1 MKMKNILC
9 IASFCSSLFSQ
20 ISYTNQIQPI
30 FNVNC
35 TSCHVGGGAAT
46 LDLTSYDGVMS
57 GGVSGLSI
65 LSGDNENSEL
75 YIRIIL
81 PEGTAGSMPP
91 NDPLS
96 QEEIDLI
103 GDWINEGAN
112 NLAIKDSFLPQ
123 NFTLEQNYPNPF
135 NPSTTILYNL
145 SNDELVSFEIFNLN
159 GKKVRTLVNEY
170 QNSGPKKVIWNA
182 DNNQG
187 RQVPS
192 GIYLY
197 SIVAGNVKQTKKMLL
212 VK

>member
-1 MKMKNILC
+1 MKKILC
-9 IASFCSSLFSQ
+9 ISSLCSILFSQ
-20 ISYTNQIQPI
+20 VSYTNQIQPI
-30 FNVNC
+30 FNANC
-35 TSCHVGGGAAT
+35 TNCHVGGGAAT

-65 LSGDNENSEL
+65 ISGDNENSEL

-96 QEEIDLI
+96 QEEINLI

-112 NLAIKDSFLPQ
+112 NLSIKDSFLPQ
-123 NFTLEQNYPNPF
+123 SFTLEQNYPNPF

-145 SNDELVSFEIFNLN
+145 SNDELVSFEILNLN

-170 QNSGPKKVIWNA
+170 
-182 DNNQG
+182 
-187 RQVPS
+187 
-192 GIYLY
+192 
-197 SIVAGNVKQTKKMLL
+197 
-212 VK
+212 

>member
-1 MKMKNILC
+1 MKKILC
-9 IASFCSSLFSQ
+9 IASLCSNLFSQ
-20 ISYTNQIQPI
+20 VSYTNQIQPI
-30 FNVNC
+30 FNTNC
-35 TSCHVGGGAAT
+35 TNCHIGGGAAT

-65 LSGDNENSEL
+65 ISGDNENSLL

-81 PEGTAGSMPP
+81 PEGEAGSMPP

-96 QEEIDLI
+96 QEEINLI

-123 NFTLEQNYPNPF
+123 SFTLEQNYPNPF

-145 SNDELVSFEIFNLN
+145 SSDELISFEIFNLN

-170 QNSGPKKVIWNA
+170 QNSGPKKVIWNG
-182 DNNQG
+182 DNNHGQ
-187 RQVPS
+187 QVPS
-192 GIYLY
+192 GLYLY
-197 SIVAGNVKQTKKMLL
+197 SIIVGDVKQTKKMLL

>member
-1 MKMKNILC
+1 MKKILC
-9 IASFCSSLFSQ
+9 IASLCSNLFSQ
-20 ISYTNQIQPI
+20 VSYTNQIQPI
-30 FNVNC
+30 FNTNC

-65 LSGDNENSEL
+65 ISGDNENSEL

-96 QEEIDLI
+96 QEEINLI

-123 NFTLEQNYPNPF
+123 SFTLEQNYPNPF

-145 SNDELVSFEIFNLN
+145 SSDELISFEIFNLN

-170 QNSGPKKVIWNA
+170 QNTGPKKVIWNA
-182 DNNQG
+182 DDNLG
-187 RQVPS
+187 RQVPA
-192 GIYLY
+192 GVYLY
-197 SIVAGNVKQTKKMLL
+197 SLIAGNVKQSKKMLL

>member
-1 MKMKNILC
+1 MKKILC
-9 IASFCSSLFSQ
+9 IASLCSTLFCQ
-20 ISYTNQIQPI
+20 VSYTNQIQPI
-30 FNVNC
+30 FNANC
-35 TSCHVGGGAAT
+35 IGCHIGGGAAT

-57 GGVSGLSI
+57 GGVSGLSVI
-65 LSGDNENSEL
+65 SGDNENSLL

-81 PEGTAGSMPP
+81 PEGAAGSMPP

-96 QEEIDLI
+96 QEEINLI

-112 NLAIKDSFLPQ
+112 NLAINDSFLPQ
-123 NFTLEQNYPNPF
+123 SFTLEQNYPNPF

-145 SNDELVSFEIFNLN
+145 SSDELVSFEIFNLN
-159 GKKVRTLVNEY
+159 GKKIRTLVNEF

-182 DNNQG
+182 DDNYG
-187 RQVPS
+187 RQVPA

-197 SIVAGNVKQTKKMLL
+197 SLIAGDIKRTKKMLL

>member
-1 MKMKNILC
+1 MKMILC
-9 IASFCSSLFSQ
+9 IASLCSILFSQ
-20 ISYTNQIQPI
+20 VSYTNQIQPI
-30 FNVNC
+30 FNTNC

-65 LSGDNENSEL
+65 ISGDNENSEL

-112 NLAIKDSFLPQ
+112 NLTLKDSFLPQ

-159 GKKVRTLVNEY
+159 GKKVRTLVSEY
-170 QNSGPKKVIWNA
+170 QSSGPKKVIWNA
-182 DNNQG
+182 ENNNG
-187 RQVPS
+187 RQVPA

>member
-1 MKMKNILC
+1 MKKILC
-9 IASFCSSLFSQ
+9 IAFLCSNLLSQ
-20 ISYTNQIQPI
+20 VSYTNQIQPI
-30 FNVNC
+30 FNANC
-35 TSCHVGGGAAT
+35 TNCHVGGGAAT

-65 LSGDNENSEL
+65 ISGDNENSEL

-96 QEEIDLI
+96 QEEINLI
-103 GDWINEGAN
+103 GDWITEGAN
-112 NLAIKDSFLPQ
+112 NLSIKDSFLPQ
-123 NFTLEQNYPNPF
+123 RFTLNQNYPNPF
-135 NPSTTILYNL
+135 NPNTTILYNL
-145 SNDELVSFEIFNLN
+145 SSDELVSFEIFNLN

-182 DNNQG
+182 DNNYGQ
-187 RQVPS
+187 QVPA

>member
-1 MKMKNILC
+1 MKKILC
-9 IASFCSSLFSQ
+9 IASLCSNLFSQ
-20 ISYTNQIQPI
+20 VSYTNQIQPI
-30 FNVNC
+30 FNTNC
-35 TSCHVGGGAAT
+35 TNCHVGGGAAT

-65 LSGDNENSEL
+65 ISGDNENSEL

-145 SNDELVSFEIFNLN
+145 SSDELISFEIFNLN

-170 QNSGPKKVIWNA
+170 QNSGPKKIIWNG
-182 DNNQG
+182 DNNHGQ
-187 RQVPS
+187 QVPA

-197 SIVAGNVKQTKKMLL
+197 SIIAGNVKQTKKMLL

>member
-1 MKMKNILC
+1 MKKILC
-9 IASFCSSLFSQ
+9 IASICSNLFSQ
-20 ISYTNQIQPI
+20 VSYTNQIQPI
-30 FNVNC
+30 FNTNC

-65 LSGDNENSEL
+65 ISGDNENSEL

-112 NLAIKDSFLPQ
+112 NLTLKDSFLPQ

-145 SNDELVSFEIFNLN
+145 SNDELVSLEIFNLN
-159 GKKVRTLVNEY
+159 GKKVRTLVNKY
-170 QNSGPKKVIWNA
+170 QNSGPKKVIWNG
-182 DNNQG
+182 DNNHGQ
-187 RQVPS
+187 QVPA
-192 GIYLY
+192 GMYLY
-197 SIVAGNVKQTKKMLL
+197 SIIAGDVKQTKKMLL

>member
-1 MKMKNILC
+1 MKKILC
-9 IASFCSSLFSQ
+9 IALLCSNLFSQ
-20 ISYTNQIQPI
+20 VSYTNQIQPI
-30 FNVNC
+30 FNTNC
-35 TSCHVGGGAAT
+35 TGCHVGGGAAT

-65 LSGDNENSEL
+65 ISGDNENSEL

-96 QEEIDLI
+96 QEEINLI
-103 GDWINEGAN
+103 GDWIIEGAN
-112 NLAIKDSFLPQ
+112 NLSIKDSFLPQ
-123 NFTLEQNYPNPF
+123 SFTLEQNYPNPF

-145 SNDELVSFEIFNLN
+145 SSDEMISFEIFNLN

-170 QNSGPKKVIWNA
+170 QNSGSKKVIWNG
-182 DNNQG
+182 DNNHG
-187 RQVPS
+187 KQVPA
-192 GIYLY
+192 GMYLY
-197 SIVAGNVKQTKKMLL
+197 SIIAGDVKQTKKMLL

>member
-1 MKMKNILC
+1 MKKILC
-9 IASFCSSLFSQ
+9 ISSLCSILFSQ
-20 ISYTNQIQPI
+20 VSYTNQIQPI
-30 FNVNC
+30 FNANC
-35 TSCHVGGGAAT
+35 TNCHVGGGAAT

-65 LSGDNENSEL
+65 ISGDNENSEL

-96 QEEIDLI
+96 QEEINLI

-112 NLAIKDSFLPQ
+112 NLSIKDSFLPQ
-123 NFTLEQNYPNPF
+123 SFTLEQNYPNPF

-145 SNDELVSFEIFNLN
+145 SSDELISFEIFNLN

-170 QNSGPKKVIWNA
+170 QNSGPKKVIWNG
-182 DNNQG
+182 DNNHG
-187 RQVPS
+187 KQVPA
-192 GIYLY
+192 GMYLY
-197 SIVAGNVKQTKKMLL
+197 SIIAGDVMQTKKMLL

>member
-1 MKMKNILC
+1 MKKTLC
-9 IASFCSSLFSQ
+9 IASLCSTLFCQ
-20 ISYTNQIQPI
+20 VSYTNQIQPI
-30 FNVNC
+30 FNANC

-46 LDLTSYDGVMS
+46 LDLTSYSGVMS

-65 LSGDNENSEL
+65 ISGDNENSLL

-81 PEGTAGSMPP
+81 PEGEAGSMPP

-96 QEEIDLI
+96 QEEINLI

-123 NFTLEQNYPNPF
+123 SFTLEQNYPNPF

-145 SNDELVSFEIFNLN
+145 SSDELISFEIFNLN

-170 QNSGPKKVIWNA
+170 QNTGPKKVIWNA
-182 DNNQG
+182 DDNLG
-187 RQVPS
+187 RQVPA

-197 SIVAGNVKQTKKMLL
+197 SLIAGNVKQSKKMLL

>member
-1 MKMKNILC
+1 MKKILC
-9 IASFCSSLFSQ
+9 IASLCANLFSQ
-20 ISYTNQIQPI
+20 VSYTNQIQPI
-30 FNVNC
+30 FNANC
-35 TSCHVGGGAAT
+35 TNCHVGGGAAT

-65 LSGDNENSEL
+65 ISGDNENSEL

-96 QEEIDLI
+96 QEEINLI

-123 NFTLEQNYPNPF
+123 SFTLEQNYPNPF

-145 SNDELVSFEIFNLN
+145 YSDELISFEIFNLN
-159 GKKVRTLVNEY
+159 GKKIRTLVNEF

-182 DNNQG
+182 DDNHG
-187 RQVPS
+187 RQVPA

-197 SIVAGNVKQTKKMLL
+197 SIIAGNIKQTKKMLL

>member
-1 MKMKNILC
+1 MKKILC
-9 IASFCSSLFSQ
+9 IVSLCSNLFSQ
-20 ISYTNQIQPI
+20 VSYTNQIQPI
-30 FNVNC
+30 FNTNC

-65 LSGDNENSEL
+65 ISGDNENSEL

-96 QEEIDLI
+96 QEEINLI
-103 GDWINEGAN
+103 GDWINEGAD
-112 NLAIKDSFLPQ
+112 NLRIKDSLLPQ
-123 NFTLEQNYPNPF
+123 SFTLEQNYPNPF

-182 DNNQG
+182 ENNHG
-187 RQVPS
+187 RQVPA

-197 SIVAGNVKQTKKMLL
+197 SIVAGNVKRTKKMLL

>member
-1 MKMKNILC
+1 MKKILC
-9 IASFCSSLFSQ
+9 IAWLCSNLFSQ
-20 ISYTNQIQPI
+20 VSYTNQIQPI
-30 FNVNC
+30 FNANC
-35 TSCHVGGGAAT
+35 TNCHVGGGAAT

-65 LSGDNENSEL
+65 ISGDNENSEL

-96 QEEIDLI
+96 QEEVNLI

-112 NLAIKDSFLPQ
+112 NLGIKDSFLPK

-145 SNDELVSFEIFNLN
+145 SSDELISFEIFNLN

-170 QNSGPKKVIWNA
+170 QNSGPKKVIWNG
-182 DNNQG
+182 DNNHG
-187 RQVPS
+187 KQVPA
-192 GIYLY
+192 GMYLY
-197 SIVAGNVKQTKKMLL
+197 LSLIHI
-212 VK
+212 

>member
-1 MKMKNILC
+1 MKKIVFT
-9 IASFCSSLFSQ
+9 AAFTSLIFSQ
-20 ISYTNQIQPI
+20 ISYTDQIQPI
-30 FNVNC
+30 FNANC

-46 LDLTSYDGVMS
+46 LDLTSYNGVMS

-65 LSGDNENSEL
+65 ISGDNVNSEL

-81 PEGTAGSMPP
+81 PEGAAGSMPP

-96 QEEIDLI
+96 QEEINLI

-112 NLAIKDSFLPQ
+112 ELSIKDSFLPQ
-123 NFTLEQNYPNPF
+123 SFTLEQNYPNPF

-145 SNDELVSFEIFNLN
+145 SSDELVSFEIFNLN
-159 GKKVRTLVNEY
+159 GEKVRTLVNEY

-182 DNNQG
+182 DNNHG
-187 RQVPS
+187 RQVPA

-197 SIVAGNVKQTKKMLL
+197 SIIAGNVKQTKKMLL

>member
-1 MKMKNILC
+1 MKKILC
-9 IASFCSSLFSQ
+9 IASLCSNLFSQ
-20 ISYTNQIQPI
+20 VSYTNQIQPI
-30 FNVNC
+30 FNTNC

-65 LSGDNENSEL
+65 ISGDNENSEL

-112 NLAIKDSFLPQ
+112 NLTLKDSFLPQ

-145 SNDELVSFEIFNLN
+145 FNDELVSFEIFNLN

-192 GIYLY
+192 GLYLY
-197 SIVAGNVKQTKKMLL
+197 SIIAGDVKQTKKMLL

>member
-1 MKMKNILC
+1 MKKILC
-9 IASFCSSLFSQ
+9 IAFLCSNLLSQ
-20 ISYTNQIQPI
+20 VSYTNQIQPI
-30 FNVNC
+30 FNANC
-35 TSCHVGGGAAT
+35 TNCHVGGGAAT

-65 LSGDNENSEL
+65 ISGDNENSEL

-96 QEEIDLI
+96 QEEINLI
-103 GDWINEGAN
+103 GDWIIEGAN
-112 NLAIKDSFLPQ
+112 NLSIKDSFLPQ
-123 NFTLEQNYPNPF
+123 SFTLEQNYPNPF

-145 SNDELVSFEIFNLN
+145 SSDEMISFEIFNLN

-170 QNSGPKKVIWNA
+170 QNSGSKKVIWNG
-182 DNNQG
+182 DNNHG
-187 RQVPS
+187 KQVPA
-192 GIYLY
+192 GMYLY
-197 SIVAGNVKQTKKMLL
+197 SIIAGDVKQTKKMLL

>member
-1 MKMKNILC
+1 MKKMLC
-9 IASFCSSLFSQ
+9 IFSLCSFLFSQ
-20 ISYTNQIQPI
+20 VSYTNQIQPI
-30 FNVNC
+30 FNANC
-35 TSCHVGGGAAT
+35 TNCHVGGGAAT

-65 LSGDNENSEL
+65 ISGDNENSEL

-96 QEEIDLI
+96 QEEINLI

-112 NLAIKDSFLPQ
+112 NLSIKDSFLPQ
-123 NFTLEQNYPNPF
+123 SFTLEQNYPNPF

-145 SNDELVSFEIFNLN
+145 SSDELISFEIFNLN
-159 GKKVRTLVNEY
+159 GKKIRTLVNEY
-170 QNSGPKKVIWNA
+170 QNSGPKKVIWYG
-182 DNNQG
+182 DNNHG
-187 RQVPS
+187 KQVPA
-192 GIYLY
+192 GMYLY
-197 SIVAGNVKQTKKMLL
+197 SLIAGDVKQTKKMLL

>member
-1 MKMKNILC
+1 MKKTLC
-9 IASFCSSLFSQ
+9 IASLCSTLFCQ
-20 ISYTNQIQPI
+20 VSYTNQIQPI
-30 FNVNC
+30 FNANC

-46 LDLTSYDGVMS
+46 LDLTSYSGVMS

-65 LSGDNENSEL
+65 ISGDNENSLL

-81 PEGTAGSMPP
+81 PEGEAGSMPP

-96 QEEIDLI
+96 QEEINLI

-123 NFTLEQNYPNPF
+123 SFTLEQNYPNPF

-145 SNDELVSFEIFNLN
+145 SSDELISFEIFNLN

-170 QNSGPKKVIWNA
+170 QNTGPKKVIWNA
-182 DNNQG
+182 DDNLG
-187 RQVPS
+187 RQVPA
-192 GIYLY
+192 GVYLY
-197 SIVAGNVKQTKKMLL
+197 SLIAGNVKQSKKMLL

>member
-1 MKMKNILC
+1 M
-9 IASFCSSLFSQ
+9 
-20 ISYTNQIQPI
+20 
-30 FNVNC
+30 
-35 TSCHVGGGAAT
+35 GGGAAT
-46 LDLTSYDGVMS
+46 LDLTNYNGVMA
-57 GGVSGLSI
+57 GGVSGLSVI
-65 LSGDNENSEL
+65 SGDHQNSEL
-75 YIRIIL
+75 YNRITL
-81 PEGTAGSMPP
+81 PEGAAGSMPP

-103 GDWINEGAN
+103 ADWINEGAN
-112 NLAIKDSFLPQ
+112 NLTLKDSFLPH

-187 RQVPS
+187 RQVPA

>member
-1 MKMKNILC
+1 MKKILC
-9 IASFCSSLFSQ
+9 IASLCSNLFSQ
-20 ISYTNQIQPI
+20 VSYTNQIQPI
-30 FNVNC
+30 FNTNC

-65 LSGDNENSEL
+65 ISGDNENSEL

-112 NLAIKDSFLPQ
+112 NLTSQDSFLPQ

-145 SNDELVSFEIFNLN
+145 SNDEFVSFEIFNLK
-159 GKKVRTLVNEY
+159 GKKVRALVNEY
-170 QNSGPKKVIWNA
+170 QNSGPKKVIWDA
-182 DNNQG
+182 DNNHG
-187 RQVPS
+187 RKVPA

>member
-1 MKMKNILC
+1 MKKIVFT
-9 IASFCSSLFSQ
+9 AAFTSLIFSQ
-20 ISYTNQIQPI
+20 ISYTDQIQPI
-30 FNVNC
+30 FNANC

-46 LDLTSYDGVMS
+46 LDLTSYNGVMS

-65 LSGDNENSEL
+65 ISGDNVNSEL

-81 PEGTAGSMPP
+81 PEGAAGSMPP

-96 QEEIDLI
+96 QEEINLI

-112 NLAIKDSFLPQ
+112 ELSIKDSFLPQ

-182 DNNQG
+182 DNNHG
-187 RQVPS
+187 RQVPA